1 MLIDI
6 VYKTFIDNRIH
17 IMESDGKMIQSQ
29 NDNILLIFVL
39 KINQL
44 TVLLAIFTSTLLCL

>member
-1 MLIDI
+1 
-6 VYKTFIDNRIH
+6 
-17 IMESDGKMIQSQ
+17 MESNGKMIQSQ